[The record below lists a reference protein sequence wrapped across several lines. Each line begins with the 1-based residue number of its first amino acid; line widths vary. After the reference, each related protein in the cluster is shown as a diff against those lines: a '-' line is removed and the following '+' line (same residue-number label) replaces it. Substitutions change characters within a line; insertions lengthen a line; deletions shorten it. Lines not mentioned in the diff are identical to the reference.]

1 VAATEPPR
9 DPEPS
14 VEELAAAARLWKK
27 TGRDLKARFGG
38 SSMRPSLAPD
48 SEVVVRCG
56 SSAAV
61 GDIVAYLADGR
72 LVLHRVE
79 AVSAR
84 DGTLLTRGDALWLP
98 DLPVRDP
105 ESVLGVVSAVGRDG
119 RFAPPP
125 PAPRTTIRRL
135 SVWPFRAALAVSPR
149 AAAVLLGPLVWS
161 RRRTLKSCLKNSWA
175 WNPRRG

>member
-1 VAATEPPR
+1 MAF
-9 DPEPS
+9 S
-14 VEELAAAARLWKK
+14 LEELAAAARLWRK
-27 TGRDLKARFGG
+27 TGRELKARFGG
-38 SSMRPSLAPD
+38 SSMQPSLAPD

-56 SSAAV
+56 APASV

-105 ESVLGVVSAVGRDG
+105 ETVLGVVSAVGRDEG
-119 RFAPPP
+119 LAPPP
-125 PAPRTTIRRL
+125 PAPQGTARRV
-135 SVWPFRAALAVSPR
+135 SVWPFRAVLAVSPR
-149 AAAVLLGPLVWS
+149 AAAALLRPLVWS
-161 RRRTLKSCLKNSWA
+161 RRLLVSAGRLLHGGISA
-175 WNPRRG
+175 RGI

>member
-1 VAATEPPR
+1 VAPADPR
-9 DPEPS
+9 LDTAFSP
-14 VEELAAAARLWKK
+14 EELAAAARLWKK
-27 TGRDLKARFGG
+27 TGRELKARFGG
-38 SSMRPSLAPD
+38 SSMRPTLAPD

-56 SSAAV
+56 APAAV

-105 ESVLGVVSAVGRDG
+105 ETVLGVVSGVGSG
-119 RFAPPP
+119 GGFAPPP
-125 PAPRTTIRRL
+125 PAPKGAARRV
-135 SVWPFRAALAVSPR
+135 SVWPFRAALAASPR
-149 AAAVLLGPLVWS
+149 AAFAMLAPLVWS
-161 RRRTLKSCLKNSWA
+161 RRLLVSMLRA
-175 WNPRRG
+175 R